1 MDREQAQDPQPA
13 GDGSRNPVEHG
24 NGRRKWGLTGEA
36 TGRRTRRVRL
46 TEDERML
53 DRPMPETPMPLVEE
67 LGKFTHS
74 DSWRI
79 HRITG
84 EFVAGI
90 DALAEVGAAVT
101 IFGSARFLKDHPMYQ
116 QARKM
121 AGLLAHEG
129 FAVITGGGPGLME
142 AANLGAKEAGGLS
155 IGLNIELPFEQVANP
170 HTNLAVDFRYFFV
183 RKTMFVK
190 YSNGFVIFPGGF
202 GTLDELFEALTLV
215 QTHKINRFPII
226 LFNKSYWEG
235 LLDWIENTLLDQ
247 GAVSP
252 EDLNL
257 LMTTD
262 SPEEARDMLVDCYHQ
277 RCWSTWKR
285 SVGARLDADPP
296 GAPASAI
303 DPSKSGGE

>member
-1 MDREQAQDPQPA
+1 M
-13 GDGSRNPVEHG
+13 GSMR
-24 NGRRKWGLTGEA
+24 A
-36 TGRRTRRVRL
+36 RRVRL

-53 DRPMPETPMPLVEE
+53 DRPMPADPTPRVEE
-67 LGKFTHS
+67 LGKFTHT
-74 DSWRI
+74 DTWRI

-90 DALAEVGAAVT
+90 DALAEVGAGVSV
-101 IFGSARFLKDHPMYQ
+101 FGSARFGPTHPMYAE
-116 QARKM
+116 ARKL
-121 AGLLAHEG
+121 GELLARAG
-129 FAVITGGGPGLME
+129 FAVITGGGPGIME

-155 IGLNIELPFEQVANP
+155 IGLNIELPFEQMSNP
-170 HTNLAVDFRYFFV
+170 HTNLKVDFRYFFV

-226 LFNKSYWEG
+226 MFNREYWHG
-235 LLDWIENTLLDQ
+235 LMEWIEKTQIEQ

-257 LMTTD
+257 LMMTD
-262 SPEEARDMLVDCYHQ
+262 SVEEARDMLVDCYHA
-277 RCWSTWKR
+277 RCWATWKR

-296 GAPASAI
+296 GAPLSAI
-303 DPSKSGGE
+303 DPTKSGGE

>member
-1 MDREQAQDPQPA
+1 MDRDLDQGYQDKRA
-13 GDGSRNPVEHG
+13 GDGSSRN
-24 NGRRKWGLTGEA
+24 NGTSGGGATAR
-36 TGRRTRRVRL
+36 TGRIRL

-53 DRPMPETPMPLVEE
+53 DRPMPVEPAPRVPE
-67 LGKFTHS
+67 LGAFTHT
-74 DSWRI
+74 DTWRI
-79 HRITG
+79 MRISG
-84 EFVAGI
+84 EFVAGM
-90 DALAEVGAAVT
+90 DALAEVGAGVT
-101 IFGSARFLKDHPMYQ
+101 VFGSARFTATHPMYAE
-116 QARKM
+116 ARKLG
-121 AGLLAHEG
+121 GLLAQAG

-155 IGLNIELPFEQVANP
+155 IGLNIELPFEQAGNP
-170 HTNLAVDFRYFFV
+170 HTNLSVDFRYFFV

-215 QTHKINRFPII
+215 QTHKISRFPII
-226 LFNKSYWEG
+226 LINRDYWKG
-235 LLDWIENTLLDQ
+235 LLDWVERTQLAE

-262 SPEEARDMLVDCYHQ
+262 SVEEARDMLVDCYHS

-296 GAPASAI
+296 GGPATAI
-303 DPSKSGGE
+303 DPLKSSGE